1 MSEQDEDKA
10 FVERS
15 KALFDESVQR
25 IDGKTQSQLNRGRQK
40 ALAELQP
47 RRGMRVLTGWAPAT
61 GAAAAAV
68 VAAVMW
74 NGNAPQDEIAPAS
87 SATDFEILLNGDS
100 LEMYED
106 LEFYSWMDLVDE
118 AGGNVG

>member
-1 MSEQDEDKA
+1 MSERDEDKA
-10 FVERS
+10 FLERS
-15 KALFDESVQR
+15 KALFDESVQE

-47 RRGMRVLTGWAPAT
+47 RKGVRALTGWAPAT
-61 GAAAAAV
+61 GAVAAAV

-74 NGNAPQDEIAPAS
+74 NGNAPPEDLAPAS
-87 SATDFEILLNGDS
+87 SATDFEILLNEDS
-100 LEMYED
+100 LEMLED
-106 LEFYSWMDLVDE
+106 LEFYTWLELAEE

>member
-10 FVERS
+10 FLERS
-15 KALFDESVQR
+15 KKLFDESAQQL
-25 IDGKTQSQLNRGRQK
+25 DGKTRSQLNRGRQN

-47 RRGMRVLTGWAPAT
+47 RTGVRAWTGWAPAT
-61 GAAAAAV
+61 GVAAAAV

-74 NGNAPQDEIAPAS
+74 NGNAPPNDTAPTS
-87 SATDFEILLNGDS
+87 SATDFEILLNEDN
-100 LEMYED
+100 LEMLEE
-106 LEFYSWMDLVDE
+106 LEFYSWLELDEE